1 MGHDMRQHARTSLR
15 PAALLAA
22 LLALPAATPAAH
34 VPAPAGSASQ
44 APEDDQETIR
54 VVTTLPTYA
63 AIAREIT
70 GDLARVEAIARGDE
84 DPHFVTPR
92 PSFARAISRAD
103 LFVTTGLDLEVWVPG
118 LLDRANNAR
127 VLEGAPGHVVAH
139 SGIRL
144 LDVPETA
151 SRAGGDIHVYGNP
164 HVHTDPVNAA
174 QIARNILAGLRRVDP
189 DNAAEYERRTR
200 DFEDRVLRR
209 TFGDRIVEL
218 LGPES
223 LFELAR
229 AGRFWSFVEGRE
241 IDGRPLVDHLGGWLE
256 EAAPFRGRQL
266 ACYHKNWSY
275 FSHRFRIPCS
285 IYVEEKPG
293 VPPTPGQVGRVIRFM
308 RGEELPVL
316 LAANYFSRGQVDRV
330 AERTGGTAVIVP
342 EHVGGAEGVDTYF
355 DLVDLWVTRLAEA
368 YSGRAR

>member
-1 MGHDMRQHARTSLR
+1 MRHDTIRHARRSLR
-15 PAALLAA
+15 PATLLAA
-22 LLALPAATPAAH
+22 LVALAAVLPAAHAAEPAGPAA
-34 VPAPAGSASQ
+34 
-44 APEDDQETIR
+44 APEDEQEPIR

-118 LLDRANNAR
+118 LLDRANNPR

-144 LDVPETA
+144 LDIPETA

-174 QIARNILAGLRRVDP
+174 RIARNILAGLRRVDP
-189 DNAAEYERRTR
+189 DHAAEYERRTR
-200 DFEDRVLRR
+200 DFEDRILRR
-209 TFGDRIVEL
+209 TFGARMVEL
-218 LGPES
+218 LGRES
-223 LFELAR
+223 LYELAR
-229 AGRFWSFVEGRE
+229 AGEFWSFVEGRE
-241 IDGRPLVDHLGGWLE
+241 IDGRPLVDHLGGWLA
-256 EAAPFRGRQL
+256 EAAPFRGRRL

-275 FSHRFRIPCS
+275 FSHRFRIPCA

-293 VPPTPGQVGRVIRFM
+293 VPPTPGQVGRVMRFM
-308 RGEELPVL
+308 RDEELPVL
-316 LAANYFSRGQVDRV
+316 LAANYFSRGQVNRV
-330 AERTGGTAVIVP
+330 AERTGGAAVIVP
-342 EHVGGAEGVDTYF
+342 EHVGGAPGVDTYF
-355 DLVDLWVTRLAEA
+355 DLVDLWLTRLAEA
-368 YSGRAR
+368 YSGRAP